1 MRARGIVVV
10 SLVLT
15 AVLAGCTDDG
25 PSPSSQAPVE
35 TPSETPSPTPTP
47 SSAVVYPPPEPQAP
61 PTPTGPSGP
70 LRVTKGMTKPGA
82 TLRFGQKAVVP
93 MRYHN
98 SFTQS
103 YSEGVVTV
111 TVQPVRRTSTKNLA
125 GNFDEKSRDLLKG
138 KWVYYARV
146 DIALVSGDLSTTVTP
161 TLEGVRSRGR
171 PPAFALIGGELE
183 EICPE
188 GSAPADFDVKGAR
201 WSTCAIAVGTGSS
214 PIRGF
219 VWDEPPYGKELQLFD
234 DPPPQFND
242 YYNLGGITWR

>member
-10 SLVLT
+10 PF
-15 AVLAGCTDDG
+15 VLAALLTGCTEDA
-25 PSPSSQAPVE
+25 PTSQAPVE
-35 TPSETPSPTPTP
+35 TPSETPTP
-47 SSAVVYPPPEPQAP
+47 SIAYPPPEPPAP
-61 PTPTGPSGP
+61 PTPTTPTEP

-93 MRYHN
+93 MRYHD
-98 SFTQS
+98 SFGHK
-103 YSEGVVTV
+103 YFEGVVTV
-111 TVQPVRRTSTKNLA
+111 TVQPIRRTSTKNLA
-125 GNFDEKSRDLLKG
+125 GNFDDKSRDLLRG
-138 KWVYYARV
+138 KYVYYARV
-146 DIALVSGDLSTTVTP
+146 DLALVSGDLSTAVTP

-171 PPAFALIGGELE
+171 APAFALIGGELE

-201 WSTCAIAVGTGSS
+201 WATCAIAVGTGSS

-234 DPPPQFND
+234 ETPPQFND
-242 YYNLGGITWR
+242 FYDLGGITWR